1 MSRHCNLQGQIPPGR
16 FTLVEMLVVISIIA
30 ILMAILLPAL
40 GKAKAISKEAL
51 CTSNQR
57 QISIGIVNYAG
68 DYNDYRPSIYDG
80 RSWPLVLTDGAYLTF
95 PGTGKTTFWL
105 CPASKL
111 NALPSGEVMKM
122 RKTYG
127 LNRDFPYPATT
138 STSGYYKLSASACP
152 SDDVLLADSMCLDS
166 SSPSI
171 WAEPIYFFYKT
182 KVTTKYYIHR
192 IHNGRTSACFI
203 DLHVS
208 KLTNDG
214 LGGLNSYKYTPSQ
227 PFVTVSE
234 LMQET
239 TF

>member
-1 MSRHCNLQGQIPPGR
+1 LI
-16 FTLVEMLVVISIIA
+16 EMLVVVSIIG
-30 ILMAILLPAL
+30 ILMAMLLPAL

-57 QISIGIVNYAG
+57 QIGIGIQNYAS
-68 DYNDYRPSIYDG
+68 DHSEYRPSVFDG
-80 RSWPLVLTDGAYLTF
+80 RCWPLVLTDSAYLDL
-95 PGTGKTTFWL
+95 PGAGKATFWL

-111 NALPSGEVMKM
+111 NALPSGEVSKM
-122 RKTYG
+122 RKCYG
-127 LNRDFPYPATT
+127 LNRDSPYPAAT
-138 STSGYYKLSASACP
+138 STSGYYKLSASTCP

-166 SSPSI
+166 SPAI

-182 KVTTKYYIHR
+182 KITTKYYIHR
-192 IHNGRTSACFI
+192 IHSGRASACFI

-214 LGGLNSYKYTPSQ
+214 LAGLNSYKYTPSQ
-227 PFVTVSE
+227 PFITVSE